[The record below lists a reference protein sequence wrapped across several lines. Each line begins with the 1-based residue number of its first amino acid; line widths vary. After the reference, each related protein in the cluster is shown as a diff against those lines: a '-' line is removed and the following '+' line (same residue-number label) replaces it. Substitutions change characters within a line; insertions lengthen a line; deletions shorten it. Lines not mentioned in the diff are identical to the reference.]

1 MSQLF
6 QLLMFF
12 VTCSL
17 ISSYQ
22 VLREANSL
30 YELQPENIPHDHS
43 GDDFSLSVVHNVKS
57 RTWQLIHFNEEQVEE
72 VSIGRDLQTLFAQDE
87 ESKEE
92 AVVVQGGNDL
102 QTILAQ
108 DDYSEEDDDVEEDD
122 AEEAVV
128 VQGRNV
134 SSQSLTNLYVNFEAV
149 IGNDSR
155 LPVPNVNSY
164 PFNTVGKIFMN
175 CSCRTKPNECSGT
188 LIGRRMVLTAAH
200 CVYDIT
206 KCQLDKKC
214 CEQACTD
221 YSFTPAYPDGET
233 TIGKLK
239 VVRAFTPNIFIKGY
253 LNGDSISSYGK
264 YDIAVLELEEDAP
277 LEDTMTYGFF
287 GCKESMVN
295 LFIAG
300 YPQDLDQGQNM
311 YYSQCDELVDT
322 CSSDQLVYHKCDT
335 SNGMS
340 GASIW
345 MVVGNVVVIQGVHS
359 RATLKNGQTVNVGI
373 IMNAGSVNY
382 LQNVKSVFSDN
393 TQP

>member
-1 MSQLF
+1 MVYWLCSFPLNDGSTERSWDLLQQKTCYDNPFSQNFKFELPD
-6 QLLMFF
+6 
-12 VTCSL
+12 
-17 ISSYQ
+17 
-22 VLREANSL
+22 LR
-30 YELQPENIPHDHS
+30 
-43 GDDFSLSVVHNVKS
+43 V
-57 RTWQLIHFNEEQVEE
+57 
-72 VSIGRDLQTLFAQDE
+72 
-87 ESKEE
+87 
-92 AVVVQGGNDL
+92 
-102 QTILAQ
+102 
-108 DDYSEEDDDVEEDD
+108 
-122 AEEAVV
+122 
-128 VQGRNV
+128 
-134 SSQSLTNLYVNFEAV
+134 
-149 IGNDSR
+149 
-155 LPVPNVNSY
+155 
-164 PFNTVGKIFMN
+164 
-175 CSCRTKPNECSGT
+175 GT
-188 LIGRRMVLTAAH
+188 LDSLMALSDDLV
-200 CVYDIT
+200 
-206 KCQLDKKC
+206 
-214 CEQACTD
+214 
-221 YSFTPAYPDGET
+221 
-233 TIGKLK
+233 K
-239 VVRAFTPNIFIKGY
+239 VGNIFIKGY